1 MGARTARASHLTAPP
16 ILTGRSRFGDG
27 RAAAGFPVAGAVAPG
42 SHNEYLVCMTDAERF
57 DHPLIQRYASR
68 EMAGLFAPRHRHGTW
83 RTLWIALA
91 RAEHE
96 LGLPVTAAQVAEL
109 EQHRDTFDW
118 DRVAELEKQLR
129 HDVMAHVHH
138 YGELAES
145 AMPIIHLGA
154 TSCFVTDNGDMMIYR
169 DALRLLERRLCGAL
183 AALSAFAREHRA
195 LACLGYT
202 HFQVAQP
209 VTVGKRAALW
219 AQDLVLDLDEVRRLI
234 EWLPCRG
241 VKGTTGTQ
249 ASFLALFDGDHAKV
263 EELDAKV
270 CAAIGFDRSIAVSGQ
285 TYTRKID
292 AMIHN
297 ALSGIAQS
305 AAKFANDIRLLS
317 HEGEIEEPS
326 ESSQIGSSA
335 MAYKKNPMR
344 CERINALAR
353 YVLAAAD
360 SSGHTASTQ
369 WLERTLDDSAIRRI
383 TIPESFLAVDSIL
396 SLITNVSQGLV
407 VYPKVME
414 KKLRESL
421 PFLATEEILMAG
433 VRAGGDRQ
441 ELHERIRQHSREA
454 ARQVK
459 AEGKPNPLLELLAA
473 DPGFAAVADQFDD
486 LLDPNRFIGRAP
498 EQVDAFFN
506 TEVGPRIIGA
516 EALAGDE
523 IRV

>member
-1 MGARTARASHLTAPP
+1 
-16 ILTGRSRFGDG
+16 
-27 RAAAGFPVAGAVAPG
+27 
-42 SHNEYLVCMTDAERF
+42 MTDAERF

-68 EMAGLFAPRHRHGTW
+68 RMAAMFAPRRRHEAW
-83 RTLWIALA
+83 RDLWIALA

-96 LGLPVTAAQVAEL
+96 LGLPVTAAQIAEL
-109 EQHRDTFDW
+109 ESHRTEFDW
-118 DRVAELEKQLR
+118 DRVAELERELR

-138 YGELAES
+138 YGELAPS

-154 TSCFVTDNGDMMIYR
+154 TSCFVTDNADLVIYR
-169 DALRLLERRLCGAL
+169 EALGLVGQRLC
-183 AALSAFAREHRA
+183 AALSALGSFGREHRD

-209 VTVGKRAALW
+209 VTVGKRASLW
-219 AQDLVLDLDEVRRLI
+219 AQDLVFDLDEVRRLV

-249 ASFLALFDGDHAKV
+249 ASFLALFDGDHEKV
-263 EELDAKV
+263 EELDRRV
-270 CAAIGFDRSIAVSGQ
+270 CGAIGFDRSIAVSGQ

-292 AMIHN
+292 SMIMGVL
-297 ALSGIAQS
+297 AGVAQS
-305 AAKFANDIRLLS
+305 AAKFANDLRLLS

-326 ESSQIGSSA
+326 EKSQIGSSA

-353 YVLAAAD
+353 YVVVAAETAA
-360 SSGHTASTQ
+360 HTASTQ

-383 TIPESFLAVDSIL
+383 AIPESFLAVDAIL
-396 SLITNVSQGLV
+396 TLMTNVVRGLV
-407 VYPKVME
+407 VFPKVCE
-414 KKLRESL
+414 RRLRESL

-454 ARQVK
+454 ARQIKV
-459 AEGKPNPLLELLAA
+459 EGRANPLLELLAA
-473 DPGFAAVADQFDD
+473 DPAFAAVADRFGE
-486 LLDPNRFIGRAP
+486 LLDPRRFVGRAP
-498 EQVDAFFN
+498 QQVDAFFGR
-506 TEVGPRIIGA
+506 EVDPRIAGA
-516 EALAGDE
+516 ESVESED